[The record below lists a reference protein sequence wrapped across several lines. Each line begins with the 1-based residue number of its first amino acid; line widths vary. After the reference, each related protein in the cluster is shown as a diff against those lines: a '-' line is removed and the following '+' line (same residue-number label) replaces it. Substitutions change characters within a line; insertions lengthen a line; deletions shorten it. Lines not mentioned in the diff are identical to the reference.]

1 MEHRDIRASMM
12 DVSIMSKREEFVEG
26 MGLQQGNA
34 NIKDVPIKPG
44 KEESVSDM
52 EQMACK

>member
-26 MGLQQGNA
+26 MGQQQGNA

>member
-26 MGLQQGNA
+26 MGQQQGNG

-44 KEESVSDM
+44 KEENVSDM